1 MTKILIT
8 GGTGL
13 VGKKLTKMLVKNNHE
28 VLVLSRSP
36 KKENEFRWNLSE
48 NFIDKKALENV
59 EYIIH
64 LAGAGIADKRWTD
77 ERKKIII
84 DSRVKTANLLFNKII
99 EYKINLKGFIS
110 ASGIGYYGAITNN
123 KTYKETDK
131 PGTDFIAN
139 VCKQWE
145 KAAEQFS
152 NKNIP
157 VTILRTGIVLSKE
170 GGALEKMKTPILS
183 PLGSGKQHIPWIHI
197 DDLCLMY
204 LNAVEGNLTGVFNAV
219 TPENHTSKTFSKT
232 LAKNLKRPYL
242 AIGVPSFLLKL
253 MFGNLSV
260 ILLEGSKIS
269 AKKIEKRGFSFR
281 FRTLKKALNNL

>member
-1 MTKILIT
+1 MDRRK
-8 GGTGL
+8 
-13 VGKKLTKMLVKNNHE
+13 
-28 VLVLSRSP
+28 
-36 KKENEFRWNLSE
+36 
-48 NFIDKKALENV
+48 
-59 EYIIH
+59 
-64 LAGAGIADKRWTD
+64 
-77 ERKKIII
+77 KKIII

-260 ILLEGSKIS
+260 ILLKGSKIS